1 MIPARAPANPHESSP
16 RSGVDA
22 LNEPLQDAAPDFVLA
37 DLILD
42 AMIEI
47 GIVVDLDHGDRIA
60 GLLDVDAV
68 KAMADRARRAQGDI
82 DYPRR
87 RLGQSKGAIAPFPGA
102 VRPMFDDL
110 SMAARH
116 P

>member
-22 LNEPLQDAAPDFVLA
+22 LDEPLQDTAPDFVLA

-47 GIVVDLDHGDRIA
+47 GIVVDLDHRDRIA
-60 GLLDVDAV
+60 GLLDVDAI
-68 KAMADRARRAQGDI
+68 KAAADRARGAQRDI
-82 DYPRR
+82 DHLGRR
-87 RLGQSKGAIAPFPGA
+87 IGERQRAIAALPRP
-102 VRPMFDDL
+102 VRPALDAL
-110 SMAARH
+110 L
-116 P
+116 